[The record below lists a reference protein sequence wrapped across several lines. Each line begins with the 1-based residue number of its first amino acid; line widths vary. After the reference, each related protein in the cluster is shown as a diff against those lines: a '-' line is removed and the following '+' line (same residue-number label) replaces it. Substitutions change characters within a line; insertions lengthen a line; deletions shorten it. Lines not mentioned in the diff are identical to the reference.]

1 VSRGHQWIHFDA
13 QFPLKFGHDL
23 CERFGPAGELL
34 FILFLCG
41 CKRSY
46 PQGQI
51 NYRGEEE
58 LRVVLGAHF
67 DFVDNAGDKWSLDDY
82 WRWCGK
88 RKVTRTKTLNTRK
101 YVTATR
107 WDTWEDDYNS
117 KERERKRRSRAR
129 LSADSPAKRL
139 EVGSRGVRGGW
150 RLEVG
155 GGSAEGGTGE
165 PAAGHAAE
173 KPLTHLV
180 EEIKTQADHAADRN
194 GTQP

>member
-51 NYRGEEE
+51 HYRGEEE
-58 LRVVLGAHF
+58 LRVILGAHF
-67 DFVDNAGDKWSLDDY
+67 DFVDNAGDKWALDDY

-88 RKVTRTKTLNTRK
+88 RKVTRQKTLNTRK

-107 WDTWEDDYNS
+107 WDAWEDDRNS
-117 KERERKRRSRAR
+117 KERERKRRSRAESVR
-129 LSADSPAKRL
+129 GRPHGRL
-139 EVGSRGVRGGW
+139 EVGQG

-155 GGSAEGGTGE
+155 GWRGEGGAGGTGD
-165 PAAGHAAE
+165 HADG
-173 KPLTHLV
+173 PLAKTLRTQV
-180 EEIKTQADHAADRN
+180 EELQHQAHRN
-194 GTQP
+194 GDQ